1 VTAAAKT
8 RSDDVLIVYGIVA
21 ASVDDALLP
30 DGVDLVAEGPVAA
43 VVAAGNPP
51 TGPAGQVR
59 RHDAVVSGLVASGVT
74 VLPMRFGT
82 AVADPAHLVTDV
94 LTRHGERFSAA
105 LERLDG
111 FVQYTVRV
119 SYVEDAVVAA
129 VLRDDPR
136 LASLRDAVRRRQARR
151 DLQISLGHAVS
162 EAIERRRPGDA
173 ERIGAM
179 LAPIAA
185 EVVTRTAEQ
194 SDRLGDY
201 ACLVS
206 RARSDAFE
214 DEVERMAARHHE
226 AVRMTL
232 LGPLAPYEFVPGF

>member
-1 VTAAAKT
+1 VKAAAKT
-8 RSDDVLIVYGIVA
+8 RSDDMLVVYGIVA
-21 ASVDDALLP
+21 ASVDKAVLP
-30 DGVDLVAEGPVAA
+30 DGVVLVTEGPVAA
-43 VVAAGNPP
+43 VVAAGNSP

-59 RHDAVVSGLVASGVT
+59 RHDAMVSALVANGVT

-82 AVADPAHLVTDV
+82 AVEDPARLVADV
-94 LTRHGERFSAA
+94 LTPHGEQFNAA

-136 LASLRDAVRRRQARR
+136 LTSLRDAVRRRQDRR
-151 DLQISLGHAVS
+151 DLRISLGQAVS
-162 EAIERRRPGDA
+162 EAIERRRPGDV

-185 EVVTRTAEQ
+185 EVVTRPAEQ

-201 ACLVS
+201 ACLVP
-206 RARSDAFE
+206 RARGDAFE
-214 DEVERMAARHHE
+214 TEVERVAARHHE